1 MKKASF
7 IVNAIAILFI
17 VCGVSGIIYG
27 ANEASK
33 IDSFL
38 IMLASYLS
46 LAYGAITLA
55 FKFSIQ
61 GIGKK

>member
-7 IVNAIAILFI
+7 IVNVIAILFI
-17 VCGVSGIIYG
+17 VCGVNGIIYG

-38 IMLASYLS
+38 IMIASYLG
-46 LAYGAITLA
+46 LAYGAVTLA
-55 FKFSIQ
+55 VKFLIQ